1 MVSSGSWVPGNSLKS
16 LSGGVINRLNA
27 SRRRFHELDSLCVHM
42 ERDSPDSL
50 RTPATD
56 PSGTGSLRER
66 AMGIIAFAT
75 VLALLYFGRG
85 VLIPFTVALILSLLI
100 APLVR
105 RLRRIGLGRV
115 PSVLVAVLISAF
127 VVTAAAGVLGS
138 QVLRMAASLPQY
150 ERNIQQKLRDLD
162 DMTVGRFNALTS
174 EASRLIE
181 SNPKSVGFT
190 VPPGTG
196 SSAAAPIPVELHQP
210 GPAPLQIIA
219 KVLTSVWVP
228 IESTGIVLV
237 VLVFVLLEH
246 ESLRDRFIRV
256 AGGTNIRLTTLA
268 LNDAGERLSRFFVSQ
283 FAVNLG
289 VGAAIGVG
297 LAVLGVPQ
305 ATLWGALATLLR
317 FVPYVGVWLAALL
330 ASALAIAIVPGW
342 SLALSTLGLFIVV
355 ELIAAQVVEPHLY
368 GQTTGLSPLSVVVAA
383 IFWSALWGP
392 IGLVLSTPLTLCLLV
407 IGRHIRALRFLELL
421 LGDTQALSLPQ
432 KFYQR
437 ALSGDADEILVDAR
451 AFLKRNSFAAY
462 CDLVLMPALHLGFLD
477 FELGAIS
484 RDQQLKIRDLLV
496 ALVSALSGEPK
507 RLQRHRPSVLDDEDP
522 GRILR
527 QHREQLTGRWQGPVV
542 VPPGSILLCLGL
554 GSPADTIAAEL
565 LVRALREQGLDA
577 RHVSMEDLDAQSR
590 PPGADPAAISIAYV
604 VSAFPSAAREHS
616 EQTNERIRQHLP
628 NAKVVSVFLPGI
640 SIQKELS
647 PHVGN
652 ADHAVSSLVEAV
664 ELCLETAARYTV
676 ETRGPERRE
685 G

>member
-1 MVSSGSWVPGNSLKS
+1 MARDNP
-16 LSGGVINRLNA
+16 
-27 SRRRFHELDSLCVHM
+27 
-42 ERDSPDSL
+42 DSPH
-50 RTPATD
+50 TPTTD
-56 PSGTGSLRER
+56 PSGVGSLRDR
-66 AMGIIAFAT
+66 AIGIIAFAT
-75 VLALLYFGRG
+75 VLALLYFGRD
-85 VLIPFTVALILSLLI
+85 VLIPFTVALMLSLLI

-115 PSVLVAVLISAF
+115 PSVLVAVLISTFA
-127 VVTAAAGVLGS
+127 VTAAAGVLGT

-150 ERNIQQKLRDLD
+150 ERNIQQKLRNLD

-174 EASRLIE
+174 EAGRLIE
-181 SNPKSVGFT
+181 SHPMSVEST
-190 VPPGTG
+190 VPSRTG
-196 SSAAAPIPVELHQP
+196 SSGAAPIPVELHQP
-210 GPAPLQIIA
+210 RPAPLQIIA
-219 KVLTSVWVP
+219 KLLASVWIP

-246 ESLRDRFIRV
+246 EALRDRFIRV

-289 VGAAIGVG
+289 VGAAIGLG

-342 SLALSTLGLFIVV
+342 SLAVSTLGLFIVV
-355 ELIAAQVVEPHLY
+355 ELITAQVVEPHLY
-368 GQTTGLSPLSVVVAA
+368 GRTTGLSPLSVVVAA

-407 IGRHIRALRFLELL
+407 LGRHIRALRFLELL
-421 LGDTQALSLPQ
+421 LGDTQALTLPQ

-451 AFLKRNSFAAY
+451 AFLQRNSFAAY
-462 CDLVLMPALHLGFLD
+462 CDLVLMTALHLGFLD
-477 FELGAIS
+477 YELGAIS

-496 ALVSALSGEPK
+496 AVVSALSGEPK
-507 RLQRHRPSVLDDEDP
+507 RLRRHRLSVLDDEDP

-565 LVRALREQGLDA
+565 LVRALRDQGLDG
-577 RHVSMEDLDAQSR
+577 RHVSMEDLDAESR
-590 PPGADPAAISIAYV
+590 PPGADPAAIAIAYV
-604 VSAFPSAAREHS
+604 VSAFPSAERERS
-616 EQTNERIRQHLP
+616 AQTNDRIRQHLP
-628 NAKVVSVFLPGI
+628 NAGVVSVFLPGI

-647 PHVGN
+647 PYVGN
-652 ADHAVSSLVEAV
+652 ADQTVSSFVEAV
-664 ELCLETAARYTV
+664 GLCLETAPRDTVKSNAR
-676 ETRGPERRE
+676 
-685 G
+685 

>member
-1 MVSSGSWVPGNSLKS
+1 
-16 LSGGVINRLNA
+16 
-27 SRRRFHELDSLCVHM
+27 M
-42 ERDSPDSL
+42 ERNNPDSL

-66 AMGIIAFAT
+66 AIGIIAFAA
-75 VLALLYFGRG
+75 VLALLYFGRD

-127 VVTAAAGVLGS
+127 VVAAAAGVLGS

-150 ERNIQQKLRDLD
+150 ERNIQQKLRNLD
-162 DMTVGRFNALTS
+162 DMTVGRFSALTS

-181 SNPKSVGFT
+181 SPPKSVGST
-190 VPPGTG
+190 VPSGTG

-210 GPAPLQIIA
+210 RPAPLQIIA
-219 KVLTSVWVP
+219 KLLASVWVP

-246 ESLRDRFIRV
+246 EALRDRFIRV

-289 VGAAIGVG
+289 VGAAIGLG

-317 FVPYVGVWLAALL
+317 FVPYIGVWLAALL

-368 GQTTGLSPLSVVVAA
+368 GHTTGLSPLSVVVAA

-421 LGDTQALSLPQ
+421 LGDTQALTLPQ

-437 ALSGDADEILVDAR
+437 ALSGDADEILADAR
-451 AFLKRNSFAAY
+451 TFLKRNSFAAY

-496 ALVSALSGEPK
+496 AVVSTLGGEPK
-507 RLQRHRPSVLDDEDP
+507 LLRRHRLSVLDDEDP

-527 QHREQLTGRWQGPVV
+527 QHRERLTGRWQGPVV

-565 LVRALREQGLDA
+565 LVRALREQGLDG
-577 RHVSMEDLDAQSR
+577 RHVSIEDLDAESR
-590 PPGADPAAISIAYV
+590 PPGADPAAIAIAYL
-604 VSAFPSAAREHS
+604 VSAFPSAERGRS
-616 EQTNERIRQHLP
+616 EQTKDRLRQHLP
-628 NAKVVSVFLPGI
+628 NARVVSVFLPGI

-647 PHVGN
+647 PYVGN
-652 ADHAVSSLVEAV
+652 ADHALSSFVDAV
-664 ELCLETAARYTV
+664 EVSLERQ
-676 ETRGPERRE
+676 RPEMSTPK
-685 G
+685 